1 MQYHNKMDLMRKRKV
16 DCFAYL
22 TKTGDKPCVGALSMA
37 LCKLATRICVPTP
50 TYKSE
55 LSRRVAGGASIDDV
69 VSLKPWAMSM
79 AIFIHLSQENWAAS
93 PPYKGRKQMRSNLQ
107 HTENANI

>member
-69 VSLKPWAMSM
+69 VSLLIRMISVKS
-79 AIFIHLSQENWAAS
+79 
-93 PPYKGRKQMRSNLQ
+93 
-107 HTENANI
+107 